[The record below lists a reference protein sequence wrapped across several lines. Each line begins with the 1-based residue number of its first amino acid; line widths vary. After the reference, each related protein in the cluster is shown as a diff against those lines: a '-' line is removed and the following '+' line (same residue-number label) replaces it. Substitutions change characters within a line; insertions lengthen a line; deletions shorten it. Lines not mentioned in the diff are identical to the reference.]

1 MKTYTDVK
9 RRAKTTELKAED
21 QVLVKHTGTKNKLA
35 NYWASDLFTTA
46 KVNGLQL
53 LLRAKEMEKYLPKT
67 FQLWIVIALH

>member
-21 QVLVKHTGTKNKLA
+21 QVLVKHTGTKNKLT

-46 KVNGLQL
+46 KVKGLQL

-67 FQLWIVIALH
+67 FQL

>member
-21 QVLVKHTGTKNKLA
+21 QVLVKHTGTKNKLT
-35 NYWASDLFTTA
+35 NYWVSDLFTTA

-67 FQLWIVIALH
+67 FQL

>member
-67 FQLWIVIALH
+67 FQL